1 MSLEK
6 IFELIIKY
14 WPFFVLVFI
23 FIGMLV
29 AQFTGV
35 FTKDQLDSFKL
46 IGMNKGIKVLG

>member
-23 FIGMLV
+23 VIGMLA

-35 FTKDQLDSFKL
+35 FTNVQFDSFKL
-46 IGMNKGIKVLG
+46 LGMNKGIKVLG